1 MPRQTFSIRVRLRVR
16 GRLPKARFR
25 APDNRLRLPASS
37 LPRRL
42 ALANNEAHAQALG
55 QLDREMA
62 RLNLDGPAL
71 ADRVRA
77 ELTLTE
83 SGYPSL
89 ARLASKLFLSE
100 RTPKR
105 RLQAHGTPYR
115 NMLEAARYRDACRLL
130 TRTDRCVADVSTR
143 LGYVNPSAFTR
154 AFRRWAGIAP
164 SRYRDDR

>member
-1 MPRQTFSIRVRLRVR
+1 M
-16 GRLPKARFR
+16 
-25 APDNRLRLPASS
+25 
-37 LPRRL
+37 PRRL

-62 RLNLDGPAL
+62 RLNLDGSAL

-77 ELTLTE
+77 ALTLTE

-100 RTPKR
+100 RTLKR
-105 RLQAHGTPYR
+105 RLQAHGTSYR

-143 LGYVNPSAFTR
+143 FGYVNPSAFTR

>member
-1 MPRQTFSIRVRLRVR
+1 M
-16 GRLPKARFR
+16 
-25 APDNRLRLPASS
+25 
-37 LPRRL
+37 PRRL

-89 ARLASKLFLSE
+89 ARLASKRFLSE
-100 RTPKR
+100 RTLKR
-105 RLQAHGTPYR
+105 RLQAHGTSYR